1 MRLRTIALISTLVL
15 GLLAGP
21 LPTEAQ
27 KAGKVPRVGL
37 LHLSTKK
44 VARIAGFR
52 QGLRDLGYV
61 EGQNISVEYRFA
73 KGKRNRLAKLAAE
86 LVGLKLNVIVA
97 STTPSAR
104 AVKRATATIPIVMVV
119 GSDPVAGGL
128 VASLRR
134 PGGNITGLTL
144 LAKDLSGKRL
154 ELLKEALPK
163 VRRVGVI
170 WTGKEIQTFR
180 AMQGA
185 AQSLGL
191 ELQSLEAQ
199 GISDLERLFEQ
210 GAIERTDALVMSVG
224 SLNRFR
230 KRIPD
235 LAVKSRLPLM
245 AIWGEFVG
253 AGGLMSYGPSHHDIG
268 RRAAHYVD
276 RILKGAKP
284 ADLPIERPTKVELVI
299 NLKTAKK
306 LGLTIPPQFLARA
319 DKVIK

>member
-134 PGGNITGLTL
+134 PGGEHHRVNPTCQGF
-144 LAKDLSGKRL
+144 KR
-154 ELLKEALPK
+154 E
-163 VRRVGVI
+163 
-170 WTGKEIQTFR
+170 
-180 AMQGA
+180 
-185 AQSLGL
+185 
-191 ELQSLEAQ
+191 
-199 GISDLERLFEQ
+199 
-210 GAIERTDALVMSVG
+210 
-224 SLNRFR
+224 
-230 KRIPD
+230 
-235 LAVKSRLPLM
+235 
-245 AIWGEFVG
+245 
-253 AGGLMSYGPSHHDIG
+253 
-268 RRAAHYVD
+268 
-276 RILKGAKP
+276 
-284 ADLPIERPTKVELVI
+284 
-299 NLKTAKK
+299 TA
-306 LGLTIPPQFLARA
+306 
-319 DKVIK
+319 